1 MSERPGDDGADRP
14 GDRSDRS
21 DGPPRWNRPSDS
33 GSGRSGSAGGS
44 GSLLVSVT
52 ASTFLRD
59 PRVVIARRDV
69 ASLSREKTIVLAL
82 FIQLFVAAFSSFL
95 VVGLTSLYDPGS
107 VSAGEIVVG
116 VSGDH
121 ADALVEAARD
131 QEGIRAVDYESNQ
144 QARADYADG
153 QVHAALLTTD
163 SEGRITVEVLAPEE
177 NIRTTVIVTEVRDLL
192 EAVERDERIARADNL
207 ERSTVPAP
215 VEVDASPYFGFT
227 YTVLVP
233 LLLFLPPFI
242 SGSIAVDAFTEELER
257 GTLELLRVAP
267 VTLVDIV
274 DGKAMGMVAIA
285 PVQAALWIVLL
296 GVNGIGVANP
306 LPLLVLVTAFA
317 TVVVVLGLLLG
328 LLAGRR
334 RQAQLLYSV
343 VVLLVFGTLVFLPEH
358 PATTVAKLAA
368 DSPTTVTY
376 LHVAGY
382 AAAATGAYVLAR
394 AVTRRTDPEGL

>member
-1 MSERPGDDGADRP
+1 MSERPGD
-14 GDRSDRS
+14 S
-21 DGPPRWNRPSDS
+21 GPA
-33 GSGRSGSAGGS
+33 GSGSAGAS
-44 GSLLVSVT
+44 GSLLASVT

-131 QEGIRAVDYESNQ
+131 QEGIRAVGYESNE
-144 QARADYADG
+144 QARANYADG

-163 SEGRITVEVLAPEE
+163 SEGRITIEVIAPEE

-192 EAVERDERIARADNL
+192 EAVERNERIARADDL
-207 ERSTVPAP
+207 DRQTVPAP
-215 VEVDASPYFGFT
+215 AEVDASPYFGFT

-358 PATTVAKLAA
+358 PATTVAKLAV

>member
-1 MSERPGDDGADRP
+1 MSERPGD
-14 GDRSDRS
+14 S
-21 DGPPRWNRPSDS
+21 GPA
-33 GSGRSGSAGGS
+33 GSGSAGAS
-44 GSLLVSVT
+44 GSLLASVT

-144 QARADYADG
+144 QARANYADG

-163 SEGRITVEVLAPEE
+163 SEGRITVEVIAPEE

-192 EAVERDERIARADNL
+192 EAVERNERIARADNL
-207 ERSTVPAP
+207 DRQTVPVP
-215 VEVDASPYFGFT
+215 NGVDASPYFGFT

-358 PATTVAKLAA
+358 PATTVAKLAV

-382 AAAATGAYVLAR
+382 AAAAAGAYVLAR